1 MDKEKKPHTID
12 ILFVITLFAVFAL
25 SIMSLTGIGAGIYS
39 SIVEK
44 MTLNYGSRTTFSYV
58 VNKIHQSDESGRI
71 SMGSYDGFD
80 ALIISEDINN
90 ITYCT
95 YLYEYEGEL
104 KELFTRQGQVF
115 DPKYATT
122 LIKLDSFD
130 MTKVTDTLYKFEYK
144 PVGLDK
150 EVLFVHIKSGDTN

>member
-1 MDKEKKPHTID
+1 M
-12 ILFVITLFAVFAL
+12 
-25 SIMSLTGIGAGIYS
+25 
-39 SIVEK
+39 
-44 MTLNYGSRTTFSYV
+44 
-58 VNKIHQSDESGRI
+58 
-71 SMGSYDGFD
+71 
-80 ALIISEDINN
+80 IISEDINN

>member
-1 MDKEKKPHTID
+1 MDKGKKPHTID
-12 ILFVITLFAVFAL
+12 VLFVITLFAVFAL

-39 SIVEK
+39 NIVEK

-58 VNKIHQSDESGRI
+58 VNKIHQSDEEGKI
-71 SMGSYDGFD
+71 TMGTYDGLN
-80 ALIISEDINN
+80 ALIISDEVNN

-95 YLYEYEGEL
+95 YLYEYENEL
-104 KELFTRQGQVF
+104 KELFTRQGQEF
-115 DPKYATT
+115 DPKYGTT
-122 LIKLDSFD
+122 IVKLDSFN
-130 MTKVTDTLYKFEYK
+130 MSKVTETLYKFEYK